1 MSETVLYTPKDGITK
16 INIQL
21 ENETVWL
28 TQEQMANL
36 IWRDVVGNC

>member
-1 MSETVLYTPKDGITK
+1 MSETVLYTTKDGITK

-28 TQEQMANL
+28 TQEQMVNL
-36 IWRDVVGNC
+36 I